1 MNSTYMDQ
9 RIDYS
14 SDGVA
19 SLLNPA
25 YTVDFDPA
33 FAVVGDMS
41 VEGCGYTLAHTERRG
56 QVSENLGQRIESG
69 LTVGTPVNFT
79 LY

>member
-1 MNSTYMDQ
+1 MNSTYFDQ

-14 SDGVA
+14 SDDVVP
-19 SLLNPA
+19 LLNPA

-33 FAVVGDMS
+33 FAVIGDMS
-41 VEGCGYTLAHTERRG
+41 GDGRVDIVDHTERRAH
-56 QVSENLGQRIESG
+56 VYENLGQSTESG